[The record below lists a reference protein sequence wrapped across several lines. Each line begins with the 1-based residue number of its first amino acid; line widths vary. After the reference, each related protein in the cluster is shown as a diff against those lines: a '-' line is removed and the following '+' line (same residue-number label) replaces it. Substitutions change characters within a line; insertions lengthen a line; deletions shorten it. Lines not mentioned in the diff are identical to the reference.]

1 MDDIELIRQK
11 INIVDLISEYVTLKK
26 AGINYKAN
34 CPFHQEKSPSFMVS
48 PERGVWKCFGCD
60 KGGDIY
66 TFLMEKENID
76 FKEALEILAQKAG
89 VVLSK
94 SKKEPNKNERLYE
107 VNQKAQQFYNYLL
120 TEHELGK
127 KALEY
132 LHKRGLTDETIKEF
146 GLGYAPQSWESLT
159 QFLKKRGFNL
169 AEMIDSGLVVP
180 SKKGGYDRFR
190 GRIIF
195 PLLDVRGRIMGFSG
209 RVLGVGEPKY
219 LNSPQTPIFDKGK
232 FLFGLQLAKGA
243 MKEKDS
249 AIVVEGEMDMLMSY
263 QSGIKNIV
271 ASKGTAFTADQIDSI
286 KKYTQNLSLCFD
298 TDLAGDAASRRGIEM
313 ADQLGMNLKV
323 IKLSSSSSK
332 VEGAKDPAD
341 VCLTDPKSWEKM
353 VQEAEPIYDYYLQS
367 VSRRYDFKT
376 ATGKRGLFSEL
387 LPIWQKISDPIVKE
401 HYIQKLAAL
410 LQIKDDLVRDY
421 MNKMQNENRDRLVN
435 TKQLV
440 EVQPADSRID
450 SGAKAKAPD
459 KKVVYN
465 RRKLLEEYLLSLLLH
480 IPATTKYV
488 PSFPETLFT
497 EENLSV
503 IYVLLVIFLDSIAF
517 KGKSFKISEFIKTV
531 PPEMVDLV
539 DELNLRPIDE
549 KLEDA
554 KLWQKEL
561 DMVVAELKKM
571 LIKNSLEK
579 LTLQIKSAQEFQQVE
594 QLEVLNKRFRDLSVK
609 LKNV

>member
-1 MDDIELIRQK
+1 
-11 INIVDLISEYVTLKK
+11 
-26 AGINYKAN
+26 
-34 CPFHQEKSPSFMVS
+34 
-48 PERGVWKCFGCD
+48 
-60 KGGDIY
+60 
-66 TFLMEKENID
+66 
-76 FKEALEILAQKAG
+76 
-89 VVLSK
+89 
-94 SKKEPNKNERLYE
+94 
-107 VNQKAQQFYNYLL
+107 
-120 TEHELGK
+120 
-127 KALEY
+127 LEY

-517 KGKSFKISEFIKTV
+517 KGKSFKISEFIQDQS
-531 PPEMVDLV
+531 P
-539 DELNLRPIDE
+539 R
-549 KLEDA
+549 
-554 KLWQKEL
+554 
-561 DMVVAELKKM
+561 
-571 LIKNSLEK
+571 
-579 LTLQIKSAQEFQQVE
+579 
-594 QLEVLNKRFRDLSVK
+594 RC
-609 LKNV
+609 